1 MLDSDV
7 DLSWRPVLCFF
18 WPMSLGFFS
27 SFLKKASDMVIQ
39 EAIFRRRVALA
50 TDSLSLGIVY
60 VDVVIIVIVVTHFN
74 IFN

>member
-27 SFLKKASDMVIQ
+27 SFLKKASNMVIQ
-39 EAIFRRRVALA
+39 GAILA
-50 TDSLSLGIVY
+50 MLMLSNANANAKQYL
-60 VDVVIIVIVVTHFN
+60 F
-74 IFN
+74 